1 MNSQVWPTFF
11 RRLLC
16 WLAPS
21 YLAVELKNQLKW
33 GFKAPDSRKKEQ
45 HLIRYVNFD
54 DSLITR
60 SSFTSSSTA
69 KIHSGPFSN
78 LGFLW
83 PTQTW
88 LQESYAQNQ
97 TAMILALQSY
107 EDNKLGLIRFAP
119 LSLVVLTKPSSNEYF
134 LHITKPS
141 EWISWNRAANQNVN
155 VPTWLF
161 IGLLFPDWRIFHG
174 PNLPQKKKTSTRHQP
189 LFLEKRG
196 GFYQHVAWRWCCFG
210 RNVVWKA

>member
-1 MNSQVWPTFF
+1 MNAQVWPAFF

-16 WLAPS
+16 WLVPL

-83 PTQTW
+83 PMQTW

-107 EDNKLGLIRFAP
+107 EDNKLDLIRFAP
-119 LSLVVLTKPSSNEYF
+119 LSLVVLTKPISNEYF
-134 LHITKPS
+134 LHITKPN
-141 EWISWNRAANQNVN
+141 EWISWNRTANQNVN
-155 VPTWLF
+155 VPTWLLYWTTF
-161 IGLLFPDWRIFHG
+161 PRLAHISWPQSAAEKKNLHQTPTPLPRKKGRVLSACCMEILLFR
-174 PNLPQKKKTSTRHQP
+174 
-189 LFLEKRG
+189 
-196 GFYQHVAWRWCCFG
+196 
-210 RNVVWKA
+210 